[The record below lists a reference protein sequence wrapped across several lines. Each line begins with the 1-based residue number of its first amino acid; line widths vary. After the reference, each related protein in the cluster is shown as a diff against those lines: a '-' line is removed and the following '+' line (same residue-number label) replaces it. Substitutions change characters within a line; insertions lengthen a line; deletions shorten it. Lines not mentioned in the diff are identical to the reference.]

1 MKSCHL
7 DFPEENLFTPK
18 VPCRKKK
25 KVEKKINQNSIA
37 TTTKK
42 TLISLYKDYITGF
55 CESEMNCTYTV
66 FWH

>member
-25 KVEKKINQNSIA
+25 NVEKKINQNSIA

-42 TLISLYKDYITGF
+42 TPDKSIQRLYYRF
-55 CESEMNCTYTV
+55 L
-66 FWH
+66 

>member
-25 KVEKKINQNSIA
+25 KKKIVEKKINQNSIA

-42 TLISLYKDYITGF
+42 NPDKSI
-55 CESEMNCTYTV
+55 
-66 FWH
+66 

>member
-25 KVEKKINQNSIA
+25 KKVEKKINQNSIA

-42 TLISLYKDYITGF
+42 NPDKSI
-55 CESEMNCTYTV
+55 
-66 FWH
+66 